1 MPKNIDLLI
10 EGYQQFRKQYF
21 NENCDIYKDLVRKG
35 QNPNVLMIA
44 CSDSR
49 VDPAIVMNCKPGDL
63 FVIRN
68 VANLVPPYQAD
79 NTYHGT
85 SAALEFAICD
95 LNIHHVVIFGHSQC
109 GGIQALMDHVH
120 NENSPYSFVTKWV
133 ELAQSACDLTFEKHR
148 EASAEEKAHLCG
160 HYAIINSLNNLLTF
174 PWIAKG
180 VNDKTLFI
188 HGWFFNLSTG
198 IIDAYNF
205 KTGQFEELGNSLS
218 TSIFPNETNVS
229 IP

>member
-1 MPKNIDLLI
+1 MPRSIDSLI
-10 EGYQQFRKQYF
+10 EGYKKFQKEYF
-21 NENCDIYKDLVRKG
+21 NGQCDVFDDLVRNG
-35 QNPNVLMIA
+35 QNPKALMIA

-95 LNIHHVVIFGHSQC
+95 LKIHHVVIFGHSQC
-109 GGIQALMDHVH
+109 GGIRALVDHVE
-120 NENSPYSFVTKWV
+120 NEDPSYSFVTKWM
-133 ELAQSACDLTFEKHR
+133 ELAQSACDLTFEKHA
-148 EASAEEKAHLCG
+148 EATAEEKAHHCG

-174 PWIAKG
+174 PWIEKG
-180 VNDKTLFI
+180 VKEKKLFI

-198 IIDAYNF
+198 MIDAYNF
-205 KTGQFEELGNSLS
+205 ETKQFEELDLK
-218 TSIFPNETNVS
+218 T
-229 IP
+229 